1 MTTLGFTQNTEDEN
15 IFTSGYGLKDVIIL
29 AIYVDDILVLTQDT
43 AKIDTLLRKLSTFFK
58 VRTLGTVK
66 KFLSLDINWTTP
78 TTSTSTTQRSVHIS
92 QANYVRKVLKRF
104 NMDGCNP
111 AKTPSI
117 ENIKLQL
124 RSEQEKQATKEWNK
138 KITGHG

>member
-43 AKIDTLLRKLSTFFK
+43 TKVDTLLRKLSTFFK
-58 VRTLGTVK
+58 VRTLGIVK
-66 KFLSLDINWTTP
+66 KFLSLDINWT
-78 TTSTSTTQRSVHIS
+78 TSTTQRSVHIS

-111 AKTPSI
+111 AKTPEI
-117 ENIKLQL
+117 ENINPHL
-124 RSEQEKQATKEWNK
+124 RSEQKKPEDKELNR
-138 KITGHG
+138 